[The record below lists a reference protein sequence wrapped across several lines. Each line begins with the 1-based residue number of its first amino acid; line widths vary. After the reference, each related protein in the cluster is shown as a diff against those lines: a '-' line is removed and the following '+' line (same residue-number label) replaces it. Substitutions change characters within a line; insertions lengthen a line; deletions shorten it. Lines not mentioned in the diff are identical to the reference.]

1 MWHIDQLGQAT
12 FLDST
17 ATPLASVSAR
27 GRQAGVHLGVHAGSQ
42 ATSLAVTDVTGEPLP
57 AVGDSYVRG
66 NDFIA
71 RLAQGENDAFGL
83 TLQATLVETEARS
96 TVLECVAEM
105 QTRLLDSHPEIEFAV
120 AAESIETLAPGS
132 ELVTCEGQYL
142 SVLRT
147 PRDQAA
153 SRTLPPDS
161 GIYRLRIFGDFLEKG
176 VIRKARPW
184 IVIDSATE
192 AGAEHDRELRR
203 CWEALRRT
211 PLPLMA

>member
-176 VIRKARPW
+176 VIQKCRLWLVAWGSERPTTAELETAMAA
-184 IVIDSATE
+184 INE
-192 AGAEHDRELRR
+192 A
-203 CWEALRRT
+203 
-211 PLPLMA
+211 PLPLTT